1 MIYSKFERDKEECLD
16 GLEDFNT
23 EVLERE
29 KEKGVNKKYNT
40 IQIKKSIPI
49 LLSDEAFN
57 RKMKEYQTEK
67 LTKKK
72 DMELSGY
79 SEQKMSKNASKK
91 LININNKND
100 EDNGINNN
108 SDVNLEKNSNK
119 NLNNLNN
126 DNNESLYSDIDNNNN
141 GNEIKQM
148 PELNNY
154 EENKNIN

>member
-57 RKMKEYQTEK
+57 RKMKEYQTERFSR
-67 LTKKK
+67 KKE
-72 DMELSGY
+72 MELSGY

-91 LININNKND
+91 LININNKNE
-100 EDNGINNN
+100 EDNGI
-108 SDVNLEKNSNK
+108 
-119 NLNNLNN
+119 
-126 DNNESLYSDIDNNNN
+126 
-141 GNEIKQM
+141 M
-148 PELNNY
+148 EL
-154 EENKNIN
+154 IIIWM